1 MLKCLLTDGGG
12 CMTIEHDPTEQR
24 LVVGVDRSKLVTHG
38 KPALGRMLLRLHMYR
53 CTADVQACRPYYE
66 ELSRVEGTYLEWR
79 KMVLAKNQPKWVF
92 VQATTFL
99 EGQEVKLKEYEP
111 TKEGV
116 IQSWVERSV

>member
-1 MLKCLLTDGGG
+1 
-12 CMTIEHDPTEQR
+12 MTIEHDPTEQR
-24 LVVGVDRSKLVTHG
+24 LVVRVDRSKLVTHG

-66 ELSRVEGTYLEWR
+66 ELSRVEGTDLEWR

-92 VQATTFL
+92 VQANTFL
-99 EGQEVKLKEYEP
+99 EGEEVKLKEYEP